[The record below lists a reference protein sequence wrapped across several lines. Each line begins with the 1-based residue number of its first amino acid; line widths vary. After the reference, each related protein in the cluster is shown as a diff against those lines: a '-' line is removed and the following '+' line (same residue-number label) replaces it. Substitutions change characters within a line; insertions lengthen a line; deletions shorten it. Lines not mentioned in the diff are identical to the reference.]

1 MYNYISY
8 HEVECFICK
17 KSFSRQLVGRKPQVE
32 LALNRNQYCKDCWEK
47 EQSKKIPIINL
58 AKTTGFVVIKI
69 YNAFSI
75 KAILKENGYSFDRD
89 VKGNAYWQKILQ
101 VESLEES
108 FNSIQNLAKK
118 SSPLKKF
125 NKELKKL
132 LTLEKKFFQ
141 TKLFNVWQL
150 NDDPET
156 QKLFSLDL
164 S

>member
-1 MYNYISY
+1 MRNYIFY

-47 EQSKKIPIINL
+47 EQSKKIPTINL
-58 AKTTGFVVIKI
+58 IKITYFIVIKI
-69 YNAFSI
+69 YNAFNI
-75 KAILKENGYSFDRD
+75 KAILKENGYNFEKD
-89 VKGNAYWQKILQ
+89 VKGNGCWQKILK
-101 VESLEES
+101 VDFLEES
-108 FNSIQNLAKK
+108 FNLIQNSAKK
-118 SSPLKKF
+118 SPVLKKV

-132 LTLEKKFFQ
+132 LIVEKNFFQ
-141 TKLFNVWQL
+141 TKLINVWQL

-156 QKLFSLDL
+156 HKLFSLDL

>member
-1 MYNYISY
+1 MRNYISY

-47 EQSKKIPIINL
+47 EQSKKIPTINL
-58 AKTTGFVVIKI
+58 VKVTGFVVIKI
-69 YNAFSI
+69 YNAFNI
-75 KAILKENGYSFDRD
+75 KVILKENGYSFERD
-89 VKGNAYWQKILQ
+89 VKGNAYWQKILEA
-101 VESLEES
+101 ESLEES
-108 FNSIQNLAKK
+108 FNLIQNPSKK
-118 SSPLKKF
+118 VPSLKKY

-132 LTLEKKFFQ
+132 LTLEKNFFQ
-141 TKLFNVWQL
+141 TKLPSVWQL